1 MYSIIFFVFSSFR
14 IDDNKKG
21 DTSVQRRKKQVAS
34 RINDTLGILH
44 GFISTA
50 L

>member
-1 MYSIIFFVFSSFR
+1 MDSIIFFVFSSFR
-14 IDDNKKG
+14 IDDNNKG
-21 DTSVQRRKKQVAS
+21 DASVQRSKKQVVS